1 MSKEYSEKIAL
12 NGSTIAQF
20 QSRATKAFAALG
32 WKLEN
37 FTKVGMSASIPQK
50 RKDDRGYGKVDI
62 FFSGHGCLVTYTL
75 ANPPA
80 LMAGTLAKNSLKP
93 FLAQVAKE
101 TADESA
107 NDPDAHEK
115 AMTAALMEANRKER
129 ERLAAKAA
137 REARI
142 KQIKMIFRCIL
153 PVVGGIVG
161 LASGGGLGGFCVGF
175 IGGLVLNEILICYW
189 KMPI

>member
-12 NGSTIAQF
+12 DGSTIAQF
-20 QSRATKAFAALG
+20 QSRAAKAFAALG
-32 WKLEN
+32 WKFEN

-50 RKDDRGYGKVDI
+50 RKDDRSYGRVDI
-62 FFSGHGCLVTYTL
+62 FFSGNGCMVTYTL

-80 LMAGTLAKNSLKP
+80 LMAGTMAKNSLKP

-101 TADESA
+101 VADESA

-115 AMTAALMEANRKER
+115 AMTAALMEANKRER

-137 REARI
+137 REAKI
-142 KQIKMIFRCIL
+142 KKIKMIFRCII
-153 PVVGGIVG
+153 PVTCGIVG
-161 LASGGGLGGFCVGF
+161 LTVGGGSGFCIGIFVGAA
-175 IGGLVLNEILICYW
+175 LNEILICLW
-189 KMPI
+189 KIPF